1 MKVAAITPPPP
12 LPSEPA
18 ADGQNVVGAPPA
30 AADGLSL
37 VGPPPAAAPAEGAHA
52 EAFGVAEKA
61 LTTALQTEVQ
71 NIVNQARGQM
81 GTNPEHA
88 IEMLRLEMEK
98 IKQLPEVTPD
108 AREQL
113 VGTLQ
118 AALREGMRKKTEVEH
133 IRQEEAER
141 RAQGIEQQLVAQ
153 GLIRQ
158 QQTVKQLIDR
168 VDFLLEEARFLE
180 GDEMQA
186 KFDDARL
193 AAIRAREMMPQN
205 PTPEGARLLA
215 EIGGA
220 YVSEMKVRAEI
231 EKGYMDGLYTVNTSS
246 VPFND
251 NKPIVYPDATLWRE
265 LTLSRK
271 ARSARA
277 T

>member
-1 MKVAAITPPPP
+1 M
-12 LPSEPA
+12 
-18 ADGQNVVGAPPA
+18 
-30 AADGLSL
+30 
-37 VGPPPAAAPAEGAHA
+37 
-52 EAFGVAEKA
+52 AEKA

-98 IKQLPEVTPD
+98 INQLPELTPD
-108 AREQL
+108 TREQL
-113 VGTLQ
+113 MSTLQ
-118 AALREGMRKKTEVEH
+118 ATLREGMRKKTEVEH

-168 VDFLLEEARFLE
+168 VDFLLEEARFTE
-180 GDEMQA
+180 GDEVQRSMTTLG
-186 KFDDARL
+186 RPPL
-193 AAIRAREMMPQN
+193 RARETMPHN
-205 PTPEGARLLA
+205 STPEAARLLA
-215 EIGGA
+215 EMGGA
-220 YVSEMKVRAEI
+220 YVSEMKLRAEI
-231 EKGYMDGLYTVNTSS
+231 EKGFMDGLYAVDTSS

-265 LTLSRK
+265 LTLNRK
-271 ARSARA
+271 ARFGSRNMKAARSRREEDRGGA
-277 T
+277 EVAHAPGVRRYAVDRRRRLLEGLSPDRDPTG